1 MVNPLILVLALASAL
16 SWAPAAYAQ
25 SPATGKGSSSEQA
38 RRLFKEGIA
47 LAKSEQWAEALWAFR
62 QSRDLVPRPSTS
74 YNIANAFY
82 RLDRPVEGLAELDSY
97 DAMPAVRSNQT
108 ARKRGAAL
116 RELLQEVVAEAQVAI
131 TPADAEVYVDD
142 RRAKSSGAERV
153 IRLNPGP
160 HTLRFSREGYE
171 PTTKD
176 VQAERG
182 SRKTYAIALRPL
194 TPAPMSAT
202 LPATQLPGTVNPG
215 EMGSAPA
222 APPADEK
229 KPFVKRPG
237 FWGMISAIIVV
248 GAGVGVAVALTR
260 KDDSPQC
267 GTTGTCATT
276 QGLTVT
282 SF

>member
-16 SWAPAAYAQ
+16 SWAPTAYAQ
-25 SPATGKGSSSEQA
+25 SPTAGDGSSSEQA

-97 DAMPAVRSNQT
+97 EAMAAVRANEA

-116 RELLQEVVAEAQVAI
+116 RELLQDVVAEAQVAI
-131 TPADAEVYVDD
+131 TPADAEVHVDG

-153 IRLNPGP
+153 IRMNPGP

-171 PTTKD
+171 PATKE
-176 VQAERG
+176 VQAKRG
-182 SRKTYAIALRPL
+182 SRTTYAIALRPL
-194 TPAPMSAT
+194 TPAPMSVT

-215 EMGSAPA
+215 EAGSAPA

-229 KPFVKRPG
+229 KPFAKRPG
-237 FWGMISAIIVV
+237 FWVMIGAIVVV

>member
-1 MVNPLILVLALASAL
+1 MVKPLLLLLALASAL

-25 SPATGKGSSSEQA
+25 TATVGDESTSEQA
-38 RRLFKEGIA
+38 RRLFGEGIT

-62 QSRDLVPRPSTS
+62 QSRNLVPRPSTS
-74 YNIANAFY
+74 YNIANALY

-97 DAMPAVRSNQT
+97 DAMPAVRANDAT
-108 ARKRGAAL
+108 RKRGAAL
-116 RELLQEVVAEAQVAI
+116 RELLEGVVAEARLAI

-142 RRAKSSGAERV
+142 RRTKTRGKDRIV
-153 IRLNPGP
+153 RLNPGP
-160 HTLRFSREGYE
+160 HLLRFSREGYE
-171 PTTKD
+171 PTTKE
-176 VQAERG
+176 VQVERG
-182 SRKTYAIALRPL
+182 SRLTYAIALRPL
-194 TPAPMSAT
+194 TPAPVSAA
-202 LPATQLPGTVNPG
+202 LPPTALPGTVDPL
-215 EMGSAPA
+215 ETGSAPA
-222 APPADEK
+222 EPPVDEK
-229 KPFVKRPG
+229 KPFAKRPG